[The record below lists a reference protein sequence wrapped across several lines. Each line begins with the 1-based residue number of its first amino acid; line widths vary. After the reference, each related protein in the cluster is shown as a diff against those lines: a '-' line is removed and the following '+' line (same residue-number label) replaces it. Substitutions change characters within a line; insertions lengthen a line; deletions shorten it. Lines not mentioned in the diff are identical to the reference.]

1 MSAIGPLSFQ
11 AGILVLLSFTWSK
24 DALAQQYINL
34 LDSPGL
40 NQWTKANGDPVSGG
54 WQLEPGGILHL
65 AGKGG
70 NLLSREEFGDFELW
84 FEFRVAQKGNNG
96 IKYRVRDYGKQT
108 LGLEY
113 QILDDA
119 AFPKLT
125 REHLTASLYDLVTPI
140 PAMTRLNPV
149 GQYNVGKIRVQCN
162 HVQHWIN
169 GQLMIDEYIGSE
181 RWKSHVADS
190 KFRDREDFG
199 ENPSG
204 RLMLTDHGAEVWFRN
219 MFIRRL

>member
-1 MSAIGPLSFQ
+1 MLIRVAIAVLFVTTPLAAQNWQPLFNGFSLDGWTAPDGQ
-11 AGILVLLSFTWSK
+11 PVTADAWKIEAGGV
-24 DALAQQYINL
+24 
-34 LDSPGL
+34 
-40 NQWTKANGDPVSGG
+40 
-54 WQLEPGGILHL
+54 LHL
-65 AGKGG
+65 DRSAGHGG
-70 NLLSREEFGDFELW
+70 NILTDRDYGDFELV
-84 FEFRVAQKGNNG
+84 FEWNISEKGNNG